1 MISSDIDHRLW
12 RAGLRVTAP
21 RRSGLE
27 WLGEHPHATV
37 EQVRSGVAQ
46 ALGSVS
52 TQTVYDVLA
61 ACTAAGLVGR
71 IEQALGSDA
80 DGP

>member
-1 MISSDIDHRLW
+1 MISSDINDQLR

-21 RRSGLE
+21 RRSVLE
-27 WLGEHPHATV
+27 WLGERPHATV
-37 EQVRSGVAQ
+37 EQLRSGVAQ

-61 ACTAAGLVGR
+61 GAR
-71 IEQALGSDA
+71 
-80 DGP
+80 